1 MNGISKL
8 GKLHLLR
15 HAQTVFLSVLLPDPK
30 QDLRQIWYPNIP
42 NIRSHY
48 EQVSAT
54 WHSSNLMISGM
65 GKFYVQIGSAIANQ
79 RGIQPIT
86 VVGREDENLACTGER
101 FKGVSLFCG
110 IPVYLFNVIQCETNN
125 NSESRI
131 LGSYWKSME
140 TYGILSQFCQFCQV
154 HPWFSALPNFGRSHT
169 GHLQLCRRRPRR
181 SGGLAAACR
190 RFQAAL
196 DRPITKVYLYI
207 YIYNIPICS
216 MVLEYLPTCAIKIT
230 QM

>member
-1 MNGISKL
+1 MELAKFSKL

-101 FKGVSLFCG
+101 FKGVSLLCG

-125 NSESRI
+125 NSESRDPMEIYGNLWNSQPI
-131 LGSYWKSME
+131 LPSSSMVFRF
-140 TYGILSQFCQFCQV
+140 TKLRAFA
-154 HPWFSALPNFGRSHT
+154 HRTPSALPTPSKAF
-169 GHLQLCRRRPRR
+169 RRPG
-181 SGGLAAACR
+181 SGV
-190 RFQAAL
+190 
-196 DRPITKVYLYI
+196 PT
-207 YIYNIPICS
+207 
-216 MVLEYLPTCAIKIT
+216 VLGSIG
-230 QM
+230 

>member
-101 FKGVSLFCG
+101 FKGVSLLCG

-131 LGSYWKSME
+131 LGSYGNLWKPME
-140 TYGILSQFCQFCQV
+140 
-154 HPWFSALPNFGRSHT
+154 FSANSANSAKFIHGFPLYQTSGVRIPDTFSFADAVQGV
-169 GHLQLCRRRPRR
+169 QEAWQRRADGSRQHWIDLLR
-181 SGGLAAACR
+181 
-190 RFQAAL
+190 
-196 DRPITKVYLYI
+196 KYI
-207 YIYNIPICS
+207 YIHI
-216 MVLEYLPTCAIKIT
+216 
-230 QM
+230 